1 MRTGAAY
8 RHDAMLSTAF
18 CKCPGPDGI
27 LVEGETRVNGYKGW
41 LMSAQSDAMRQAAFR
56 TVQGGSI
63 DGSACNSN
71 HLVLYCMV
79 WSGCREHELARIED
93 ADRKGCEMGDGKK
106 RDGKTVTGLVAVPE
120 TDRWTGTLS
129 NDEAKRWRVAE
140 AAQWLRL
147 LSRWPLAFAFL
158 FACGPPDAS
167 ASNTKASF
175 CLSPIAELNY
185 VYLGNANKD

>member
-1 MRTGAAY
+1 MRLPQTSLVSWRLPAMRTGAAY

-71 HLVLYCMV
+71 RLVLYCMV

-93 ADRKGCEMGDGKK
+93 ADRKECDVRWKMGKEMME
-106 RDGKTVTGLVAVPE
+106 R
-120 TDRWTGTLS
+120 R
-129 NDEAKRWRVAE
+129 
-140 AAQWLRL
+140 
-147 LSRWPLAFAFL
+147 
-158 FACGPPDAS
+158 
-167 ASNTKASF
+167 
-175 CLSPIAELNY
+175 
-185 VYLGNANKD
+185 

>member
-1 MRTGAAY
+1 MAIARNAHRCGVST
-8 RHDAMLSTAF
+8 RCDAMLSTAF

-71 HLVLYCMV
+71 HLVLYCMI

-93 ADRKGCEMGDGKK
+93 ADRRGCDVRWKMGKEMMERRWQGWVLEGKGQADGK
-106 RDGKTVTGLVAVPE
+106 GKV
-120 TDRWTGTLS
+120 
-129 NDEAKRWRVAE
+129 
-140 AAQWLRL
+140 
-147 LSRWPLAFAFL
+147 
-158 FACGPPDAS
+158 
-167 ASNTKASF
+167 
-175 CLSPIAELNY
+175 
-185 VYLGNANKD
+185 